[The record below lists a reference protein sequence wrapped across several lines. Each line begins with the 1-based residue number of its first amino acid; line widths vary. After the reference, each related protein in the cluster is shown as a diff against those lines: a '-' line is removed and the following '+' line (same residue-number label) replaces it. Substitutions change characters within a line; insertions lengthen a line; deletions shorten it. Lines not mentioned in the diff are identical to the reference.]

1 MFSWLIHVVAV
12 TEAHLTPEVSGGGYA
27 AHDDLRAD
35 AAHGVHV
42 PVSPSVGCGKA
53 VNLKRGAS
61 TRRVVAGDGK
71 REYLVTIPRD
81 YTENRSYP
89 LLLSLH
95 GYGED
100 ALGLTKFD
108 DTIGAA
114 ESGAFIVVHPEGSAD
129 VAEGSSWRSWN
140 AVGSSM
146 DSGASTATCNTST
159 VNTTPCYESCGS
171 CKDQRKNPCSWA
183 TCRDD
188 VAFVEAILDEVEATL
203 CVDRSSVHAQGESN
217 GGMMIYEL
225 LGSRLAPRFASLVS
239 VIANPAP
246 GTLRLP
252 ADRAADFRGRF
263 LGLWGSTDDTMPPG
277 KSDGA
282 SIVKSS
288 DGYFYQSSFNTTGM
302 IARHLGCKPRPRAVS
317 SLMESKL
324 SCVSYPGCSVGEVLK
339 CEFSDGHVWPSWLG
353 GVLNSYYERPA
364 TPTSGV
370 LAQALV
376 EATPRRLH
384 SDAPQGNRVRR

>member
-1 MFSWLIHVVAV
+1 
-12 TEAHLTPEVSGGGYA
+12 
-27 AHDDLRAD
+27 
-35 AAHGVHV
+35 
-42 PVSPSVGCGKA
+42 
-53 VNLKRGAS
+53 
-61 TRRVVAGDGK
+61 
-71 REYLVTIPRD
+71 
-81 YTENRSYP
+81 
-89 LLLSLH
+89 
-95 GYGED
+95 
-100 ALGLTKFD
+100 
-108 DTIGAA
+108 
-114 ESGAFIVVHPEGSAD
+114 
-129 VAEGSSWRSWN
+129 
-140 AVGSSM
+140 
-146 DSGASTATCNTST
+146 
-159 VNTTPCYESCGS
+159 
-171 CKDQRKNPCSWA
+171 
-183 TCRDD
+183 
-188 VAFVEAILDEVEATL
+188 
-203 CVDRSSVHAQGESN
+203 
-217 GGMMIYEL
+217 
-225 LGSRLAPRFASLVS
+225 
-239 VIANPAP
+239 
-246 GTLRLP
+246 LRLP